1 MSETFAEL
9 AHLARAGSP
18 HFRAIPRSRCVQA
31 AREHIEAQWE
41 AVRARHATGES
52 GGNVLRLL
60 TQVADEVVQGAVE
73 FGAYQAGDRE
83 KLLRRVSVCA
93 LGGYGRSELCP
104 ESDLDICLLY
114 NRRLTRD
121 MKALNEY
128 LMPFL
133 WDIGFQTGYTIHS
146 VADALRLA
154 RQEPEVYTTYA
165 QGRLIIGDRRPFAQL
180 QQSLGGMRRRE
191 RAAILE
197 YVRRRGEAE
206 DLPEPLRD
214 LYAPEPDIKESVG
227 GLRDYHAALWLI
239 LLTFGAMTLDDL
251 QQLGH
256 ITPEEYLELT
266 ESLDFI
272 WRIRNELHFHCG
284 KNEDVLTFQQQEHLA
299 RVFGYGASA
308 QESVERFMQDYYAAA
323 QRLRWFLHTAL
334 RLCDAQSQSGLE
346 GAGRVGAN
354 RSGFVVYRGQLC
366 SDTRDGKW
374 FAENPA
380 RLMEIFW
387 ECARRRAPLSYATR
401 TWVAENL
408 SLVNY
413 AFRSSSAVRRYFVA
427 ICRRP
432 LDAGLALREAAKAGL
447 LGVYIPEFAAIKGI
461 VRYEDF
467 HSYPVDEHTLRAI
480 EALGRIP
487 SMTGSVAQLLQKALE
502 CIRDPHVLVIAIL
515 LHDLGK
521 IVGESH
527 LVASV
532 RLAQTICA
540 RIGLPEE
547 DAEAVEFLVRHHM
560 LMSDISF
567 YRDTDDLDIVN
578 QFAETVKG
586 DERLRQLLLLSY
598 ADLSAVGPGVWNE
611 WKGVLLI
618 KLFLKTER
626 ILLGRTDVAEEE
638 YWKLPK
644 AAMLRERLPA
654 DIQRQVVPYL
664 QGLGERYF
672 VAFSADQIARH
683 LECLEEARTGGLA
696 LRWNTHEETG
706 TSEVVVCT
714 QDKHGLFAALT
725 GSFASQLIDVHGA
738 APFTTPDGYAVD
750 CFTVRDAANGRPLTE
765 AQFRAVERVLRTVL
779 IEGKDVQSF
788 VDQSRRRLF
797 ALLQPRVPVPTRIE
811 FDNRASATHTVIDIE
826 TGDRTGLLYDIA
838 SAMSAFGLDIT
849 SARIMTDVHRVRDA
863 FYVRLNNEKITD
875 ETTQA
880 AIRSGLE
887 QAIRPIMA
895 VESKGG
901 IA

>member
-9 AHLARAGSP
+9 VRLARGGRP
-18 HFRAIPRSRCVQA
+18 DFRAIPRTQCVHA
-31 AREHIEAQWE
+31 AREYIEAQWE

-73 FGAYQAGDRE
+73 FGVYHAGNRE
-83 KLLRRVSVCA
+83 KLLARVSICA

-104 ESDLDICLLY
+104 KSDLDVCLLH
-114 NRRLTRD
+114 NRRLTPD
-121 MKALNEY
+121 IKALNEY

-146 VADALRLA
+146 VAEALRLA

-165 QGRLIIGDRRPFAQL
+165 QGRLIIGDRGPFARL
-180 QQSLGGMRRRE
+180 QQSLGGIRRHE
-191 RAAILE
+191 RAALLE
-197 YVRRRGEAE
+197 YVRRRE
-206 DLPEPLRD
+206 DPEQLLPALRD
-214 LYAPEPDIKESVG
+214 LYAPEPDIKEGVG

-239 LLTFGAMTLDDL
+239 LLTFGSMTPDDL

-256 ITPEEYLELT
+256 ISPEEYLELT
-266 ESLDFI
+266 EGLDFV

-284 KNEDVLTFQQQEHLA
+284 KNEDVLTFQRQEHLA

-323 QRLRWFLHTAL
+323 QRLRWFFLTAL
-334 RLCDAQSQSGLE
+334 RLCDPQTQSE
-346 GAGRVGAN
+346 DEDVRPAGAGRSN
-354 RSGFVVYRGQLC
+354 FVVYRGQLC
-366 SDTRDGKW
+366 SDTQDGKW

-387 ECARRRAPLSYATR
+387 ECARRRASLSYATR

-432 LDAGLALREAAKAGL
+432 LDAGLALREAANAGL
-447 LGVYIPEFAAIKGI
+447 LGAYIPEFAAIKGI

-480 EALGRIP
+480 EALARIP
-487 SMTGSVAQLLQKALE
+487 STTGSVAQLLQKTLE
-502 CIRDPHVLVIAIL
+502 CVREPHVLVMAIL

-521 IVGESH
+521 IAGETHIAVSI
-527 LVASV
+527 

-567 YRDTDDLDIVN
+567 YRDTDDPDTVN
-578 QFAETVKG
+578 QFAETVKS

-598 ADLSAVGPGVWNE
+598 ADLSAVGPNVWNE
-611 WKGVLLI
+611 WKGVLLL

-626 ILLGRTDVAEEE
+626 LLLGRPVRLAFLLRRRVHPRHAVSTAHVPPRVLCAAAAHDYERELRRGFTTRKPSSSHLSRCFLLTKSRRAPLMITG
-638 YWKLPK
+638 LPRAPLRVIMYTPAP
-644 AAMLRERLPA
+644 AATMPRPMRSIMFVLMPFGWLLRARSM
-654 DIQRQVVPYL
+654 RSSS
-664 QGLGERYF
+664 
-672 VAFSADQIARH
+672 SALFNCMA
-683 LECLEEARTGGLA
+683 LLMSTGA
-696 LRWNTHEETG
+696 CVEP
-706 TSEVVVCT
+706 
-714 QDKHGLFAALT
+714 LFA
-725 GSFASQLIDVHGA
+725 
-738 APFTTPDGYAVD
+738 
-750 CFTVRDAANGRPLTE
+750 
-765 AQFRAVERVLRTVL
+765 
-779 IEGKDVQSF
+779 
-788 VDQSRRRLF
+788 
-797 ALLQPRVPVPTRIE
+797 
-811 FDNRASATHTVIDIE
+811 SA
-826 TGDRTGLLYDIA
+826 
-838 SAMSAFGLDIT
+838 
-849 SARIMTDVHRVRDA
+849 
-863 FYVRLNNEKITD
+863 
-875 ETTQA
+875 
-880 AIRSGLE
+880 
-887 QAIRPIMA
+887 
-895 VESKGG
+895 
-901 IA
+901 